1 MTRGGKLLFVLAERV
16 RARCQDAHHFMAHC
30 GGFAV
35 AGQAGG
41 TGRYV
46 GSKAGRARASA
57 KCGMTAGSGE
67 GSGQVPSPGSASPGR
82 RGPAQDGGTRRGEGS
97 GAVPATGGGASSL
110 GAASQRRLVSVDSA
124 VPPQRASPGVL
135 ADRIAAALVHREPGW
150 RLPRRSAL
158 ARRYGVGIAEIDA
171 AIAELAHRSLI
182 RRLPDGQLY
191 RASPAE
197 YLIPVEGVGGLTT
210 QLDPMGGEIA
220 CQSRHVSQRAA
231 PQDVAWA
238 LGVEGEALLRI
249 IRCVWAVDA
258 EPVAIST
265 AYVPEAVAN
274 SLTGEDQD
282 SFEAML
288 NSIPAL
294 SPDTEPARAKAVDL
308 ELSPPQPSV
317 ARSLRLVP
325 GQSAF
330 SVTIRFDDHTTGD
343 PVGLTVVVL
352 KPDQF
357 RVVIEIGGPLTRNP
371 AR

>member
-1 MTRGGKLLFVLAERV
+1 MPA
-16 RARCQDAHHFMAHC
+16 
-30 GGFAV
+30 
-35 AGQAGG
+35 AGG
-41 TGRYV
+41 GT
-46 GSKAGRARASA
+46 S
-57 KCGMTAGSGE
+57 
-67 GSGQVPSPGSASPGR
+67 SPGS
-82 RGPAQDGGTRRGEGS
+82 
-97 GAVPATGGGASSL
+97 
-110 GAASQRRLVSVDSA
+110 ASQRRLVSVDSA
-124 VPPQRASPGVL
+124 VPSQRASSGVL

-171 AIAELAHRSLI
+171 AIAELSRRSLI

-197 YLIPVEGVGGLTT
+197 YLIPVEGVGGLSTR
-210 QLDPMGGEIA
+210 LDPMGGEIA
-220 CQSRHVSQRAA
+220 CQSRHVSQRGA

-238 LGVEGEALLRI
+238 LGAEGEAPLRI
-249 IRCVWAVDA
+249 IRCVWAVDT

-265 AYVPEAVAN
+265 AYMPDAVAD

-288 NSIPAL
+288 HSIPAL
-294 SPDTEPARAKAVDL
+294 NPDSAPARAKAVDL

-330 SVTIRFDDHTTGD
+330 SVTIRFDDQATGE
-343 PVGLTVVVL
+343 PVGLTVVIL

-357 RVVIEIGGPLTRNP
+357 RVVIETGGPLTPP
-371 AR
+371 ALKA